1 MTDQLWEND
10 EADAEGEGAAS
21 VPVLLQV
28 DDDAVG
34 ERLDRFVVAALP
46 ELSRSFVS
54 NLIRDGHIRV
64 NGKAAKPGQALRRGE
79 QVAIVLPAPKPSE
92 LQPEDLPLEVVY
104 EDNDVVV
111 INKAAGMVV
120 HPSAGHS
127 SGTLVN
133 ALLYRYPDMQ
143 VGNDL
148 RPGIVHRLDRDTS
161 GLMVVVR
168 NDRARAYI
176 TEQQQARSMHKAYLV
191 MVEGHL
197 KEPEGTIDAPI
208 GRHPSDRLRQ
218 AIVSNGRHAVTHY
231 RVLEEIGN
239 YSLVEAR
246 LETGRTH
253 QIRVHFAHMQ
263 RHVVGDP
270 LYGLRRP
277 RASFGLQRQFLHS
290 YQLGFRL
297 PSTSEWQQWS
307 VPLPADLQQALERIR
322 ASARV

>member
-1 MTDQLWEND
+1 MTDELWEND
-10 EADAEGEGAAS
+10 EADAEGENPAS
-21 VPVLLQV
+21 VPLLLHV
-28 DDDAVG
+28 EDDSVG

-46 ELSRSFVS
+46 DLSRSFVNS
-54 NLIRDGHIRV
+54 LIRDGNITV

-79 QVAIVLPAPKPSE
+79 AVAVSVPPPKPSE
-92 LQPEDLPLEVVY
+92 LLPENLPLDVIY

-111 INKAAGMVV
+111 INKASGMVV

-133 ALLYRYPDMQ
+133 ALLHRYPDMQ

-161 GLMVVVR
+161 GLMVIVR
-168 NDRARAYI
+168 NDRARAI
-176 TEQQQARSMHKAYLV
+176 INEQQQARSMHKAYLV
-191 MVEGHL
+191 MLEGHL

-208 GRHPSDRLRQ
+208 ARHPSDRLRQ
-218 AIVSNGRHAVTHY
+218 AIVSDGRRAVTHY
-231 RVLEEIGN
+231 RLIEEIGS

-253 QIRVHFAHMQ
+253 QIRVHFAHIQ

-270 LYGLRRP
+270 LYGLRKA

-297 PSTSEWQQWS
+297 PSSGEWQQWS
-307 VPLPADLQQALERIR
+307 APLPAELQKALERIR
-322 ASARV
+322 ASNR